1 MPKVKRALIIL
12 AILAT
17 QVGMDQFTKE
27 LAIVHIQGRPMTTY
41 LGDTFRF
48 EYAENAGAFL
58 SMGAGM
64 SRDYR
69 FWALTVLVG
78 VVLAGFFVFTVVRAD
93 LGRIRTVAL
102 SLVVAGGFSN
112 LLDRMFR
119 PGGRVID
126 FMNMGIG
133 SLRTGIFN
141 YADVIIMVGM
151 GIYLLS
157 IWLEPETPVPAG
169 GSVQ

>member
-1 MPKVKRALIIL
+1 
-12 AILAT
+12 
-17 QVGMDQFTKE
+17 
-27 LAIVHIQGRPMTTY
+27 
-41 LGDTFRF
+41 
-48 EYAENAGAFL
+48 
-58 SMGAGM
+58 
-64 SRDYR
+64 
-69 FWALTVLVG
+69 
-78 VVLAGFFVFTVVRAD
+78 
-93 LGRIRTVAL
+93 
-102 SLVVAGGFSN
+102 
-112 LLDRMFR
+112 MFR